1 MQRAVGLVSTTAT
14 GLAGRLLRSDVIP
27 VNESLQS
34 TERTIG
40 ERTRMLPL
48 YLAWID
54 ELTPGSAP
62 TADPDTF
69 LVISFDDLVGAGED
83 RWRDRRAKRL
93 RGFEVHQARRWSV
106 ARRAESQCIGL
117 RLTDRS

>member
-14 GLAGRLLRSDVIP
+14 GLVGRLLRSDVIP
-27 VNESLQS
+27 VNESLHS

-62 TADPDTF
+62 TADPD
-69 LVISFDDLVGAGED
+69 SFWSSHSTTSSARARIDGGIVGPSAFAVLRSTKLEGG
-83 RWRDRRAKRL
+83 RL
-93 RGFEVHQARRWSV
+93 LDGQKVSASG
-106 ARRAESQCIGL
+106 S
-117 RLTDRS
+117 D